1 MRQIYETAITEPRH
15 TNGNP
20 AVRNNVGA
28 RKPEDPKN
36 EGDRATPDYVYRT
49 GIRKRQG
56 AKAPSHRN
64 DSVDTKARRT
74 GQQEPMCLVM
84 PEGLIRTGTLQP
96 IVELMKKTKKYVRQY
111 IRKTKKVRKPQPE
124 NAE

>member
-1 MRQIYETAITEPRH
+1 MYKTAITEPRH

-36 EGDRATPDYVYRT
+36 EGDRATPHYVHRT
-49 GIRKRQG
+49 RIRKRQG
-56 AKAPSHRN
+56 AEAPRHRN

-74 GQQEPMCLVM
+74 GQQEPTCLVV

-96 IVELMKKTKKYVRQY
+96 IVELIKKTKKYVRQY
-111 IRKTKKVRKPQPE
+111 IRKKQKKVRKPQPE
-124 NAE
+124 NVG